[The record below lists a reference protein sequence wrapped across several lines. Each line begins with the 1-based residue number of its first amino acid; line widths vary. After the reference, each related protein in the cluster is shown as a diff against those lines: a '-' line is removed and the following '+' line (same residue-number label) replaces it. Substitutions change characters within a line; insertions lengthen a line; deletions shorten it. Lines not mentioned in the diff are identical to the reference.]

1 MHSQEEIH
9 QLIVRLK
16 EYYPNR
22 AEEASNI
29 LLQEYEFPLAMAA
42 SIMHMVRMLVEKNNC
57 TLWPKLDATTQPFY
71 VN

>member
-42 SIMHMVRMLVEKNNC
+42 SIMHMVRMLVEKNNFM
-57 TLWPKLDATTQPFY
+57 LWPRLDATIQPFY

>member
-57 TLWPKLDATTQPFY
+57 TSWPKLDATTQPFY

>member
-29 LLQEYEFPLAMAA
+29 ILQEYEFPLALAE
-42 SIMHMVRMLVEKNNC
+42 SIMHIVRMLAEKNNC
-57 TLWPKLDATTQPFY
+57 LEWPIFDVRTQPIY

>member
-57 TLWPKLDATTQPFY
+57 ALWPKLDATTQPFY